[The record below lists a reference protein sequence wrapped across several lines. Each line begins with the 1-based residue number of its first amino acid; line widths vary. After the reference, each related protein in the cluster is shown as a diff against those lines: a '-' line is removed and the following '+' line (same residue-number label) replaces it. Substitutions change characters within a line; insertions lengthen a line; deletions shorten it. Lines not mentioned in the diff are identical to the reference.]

1 MADNISN
8 NIQQRPVGPNGKPL
22 LKKVKRPVK
31 KLVKRP
37 LSPVMPKNPAEPQIS
52 QRPVQQVSRQ
62 VPQPQRPPVM
72 PRTTSDNV
80 SRPQQQQLRP
90 QQPAVQRPVSQQA
103 KPQKP
108 VEKPS
113 SKPVQNDIDINFDDM
128 DDIKNII
135 ADMAAHPEP
144 VQNNEPE
151 VKNLPDRLSSK
162 QNVNKEPPAFVS
174 DSDLDD
180 DAEESRLLIQD
191 GMFSKKIL
199 QIAVA
204 AAFVVGFTLA
214 KLFFSTQEI
223 VNNGLQGVVANP
235 EVPRGRA
242 RCGIA
247 EKTQGCVLYI
257 MNPQRQD
264 LNARDFYDL
273 ASQLT
278 GRQRFVIETGNMR
291 YSNVKISPGEIAQ
304 LNIPPLQ

>member
-8 NIQQRPVGPNGKPL
+8 NIPQRPTGPNGKPL
-22 LKKVKRPVK
+22 LKKVKRPIK

-37 LSPVMPKNPAEPQIS
+37 LSPVMPKNPAEPQVS
-52 QRPVQQVSRQ
+52 QRPVQQTPRQ
-62 VPQPQRPPVM
+62 VQQPQRPQVM
-72 PRTTSDNV
+72 PHTTSDNA
-80 SRPQQQQLRP
+80 SRPQQQQTRP
-90 QQPAVQRPVSQQA
+90 QQQAVQRPVSQQT
-103 KPQKP
+103 KLQNP

-144 VQNNEPE
+144 VQNNEQE
-151 VKNLPDRLSSK
+151 VKNLPERLSSK

-180 DAEESRLLIQD
+180 DAEEAHLLIQD

-204 AAFVVGFTLA
+204 AAFVIGFTLA

-223 VNNGLQGVVANP
+223 VNNGLQGVVANQ